1 MLVDE
6 FQREKTP
13 EYGNIDRCY
22 IVKVR
27 IKNFILV
34 VKSVL
39 VTDANIFSICI
50 KLKKRNT
57 KHIEYNCMPTLRKE
71 MLDSGF

>member
-13 EYGNIDRCY
+13 EYGNIDA

-27 IKNFILV
+27 INNFILV
-34 VKSVL
+34 GKRVL

-50 KLKKRNT
+50 KLKKEIL
-57 KHIEYNCMPTLRKE
+57 KI
-71 MLDSGF
+71 